1 LRNKRLSLHEIPFAS
16 APARRNPLAMAFD
29 SYRDFVHHLDRAGEL
44 KRISQPVATELE
56 ITELADREMKSPGG
70 GKALLIEQPTVN
82 GKVSPF
88 PVAINTMGSWKRMAM
103 SMGAETVDEV
113 AKELGALMKA
123 KPPAS
128 FKETI
133 KLLGTALDLRHAKPN
148 IVKDGPC
155 KEVIQR
161 FDESGKVGKWESE
174 TNATSSHLPTF
185 PPAHFPSGL
194 VHLPP
199 TFPTPPTLL
208 NLPIQK
214 CWPLDGG
221 RFITLPCVV
230 TKDPDTGER
239 NVGMY
244 RIQIYDDRTT
254 GMHWQLQKVGARHG
268 RRYYE
273 TGTRMPVSIFLGGDP
288 MFPFAATAPLP
299 DGLDEFLLAG
309 YLRKKSVELVKCE
322 TNDLEVPANADFVI
336 EGYVDPTEPLRDEGP
351 FGDHTGYYTL
361 PEPYPVFH
369 VTAITHRKD
378 AVYPATIVGIPP
390 MEDFYIGGASVKL
403 FLPIFKMNFPEIVD
417 IALPAEGVFHNL
429 VFVSIKKTYPMQA
442 YKIMHGLWGMGQM
455 MFTKYLV
462 VVDADVN
469 VHNTSEVL
477 FHLCANTDPQRDSI
491 FTKGPSDVLD
501 HATSEIASG
510 SKLGIDAT
518 KKIPGEGFNRPWP
531 PLIRMDVAVR
541 KKIDSFFQ
549 K

>member
-1 LRNKRLSLHEIPFAS
+1 
-16 APARRNPLAMAFD
+16 MAFD
-29 SYRDFVHHLDRAGEL
+29 SFRDFVNALDKAGEV
-44 KRISQPVATELE
+44 KRIAQPVATELE
-56 ITELADREMKSPGG
+56 ITEIADREMKSPGG
-70 GKALLIEQPTVN
+70 GKALLFEKPTVN
-82 GKVSPF
+82 GIVSPF
-88 PVAINTMGSWKRMAM
+88 PVAINTMGSHKRMAM
-103 SMGAETVDEV
+103 SMGANSVEEV
-113 AKELGALMKA
+113 ANELGALMKA
-123 KPPAS
+123 KPPTS
-128 FKETI
+128 FKEAI
-133 KLLGTALDLRHAKPN
+133 KLLGLALDLRHAKPK
-148 IVKDGPC
+148 IVKDGAC
-155 KEVIQR
+155 KEVIHK
-161 FDESGKVGKWESE
+161 FDAPASTKSWPTAPDWKKG
-174 TNATSSHLPTF
+174 TSPN
-185 PPAHFPSGL
+185 
-194 VHLPP
+194 
-199 TFPTPPTLL
+199 PPTLL

-230 TKDPDTGER
+230 TKDPDTAER

-273 TGTRMPVSIFLGGDP
+273 TGTRMPVSIFIGGDP

-322 TNDLEVPANADFVI
+322 TNDLEVPANSDFVI

-369 VTAITHRKD
+369 ITAITHRKD

-455 MFTKYLV
+455 MFTKYIV
-462 VVDADVN
+462 VVDAGVD

-477 FHLCANTDPQRDSI
+477 FHLTANTDPQRDSI

-518 KKIPGEGFNRPWP
+518 KKLPGEGFKRPWP
-531 PLIRMDVAVR
+531 PLIKMDEAV
-541 KKIDSFFQ
+541 KAKVEKLFGQ
-549 K
+549 T

>member
-1 LRNKRLSLHEIPFAS
+1 
-16 APARRNPLAMAFD
+16 MAFD
-29 SYRDFVHHLDRAGEL
+29 SFRDFVARLDKAGEL

-70 GKALLIEQPTVN
+70 GKALLFEKPTVN
-82 GKVSPF
+82 GEVSPF
-88 PVAINTMGSWKRMAM
+88 PLAINTMGSHKRMAM
-103 SMGAETVDEV
+103 SMGAESVDEV
-113 AKELGALMKA
+113 ANELGALMKA
-123 KPPAS
+123 KPPTS
-128 FKETI
+128 FRDAI
-133 KLLGTALDLRHAKPN
+133 KLLGQALELRHAKPKL
-148 IVKDGPC
+148 VKDGPC
-155 KEVIQR
+155 KEVIHK
-161 FDESGKVGKWESE
+161 FDESRKTRVESWPKAPDILGGASVLASRSGE
-174 TNATSSHLPTF
+174 SVSSSVASPHQ
-185 PPAHFPSGL
+185 
-194 VHLPP
+194 
-199 TFPTPPTLL
+199 PTLL
-208 NLPIQK
+208 NLPIQQ

-244 RIQIYDDRTT
+244 RIQIYDDRTA

-288 MFPFAATAPLP
+288 VFTFAATAPLP

-322 TNDLEVPANADFVI
+322 TNDLEVPANADFVV
-336 EGYVDPTEPLRDEGP
+336 EGYVDPKEPLREEGP

-369 VTAITHRKD
+369 VTAITHRRD
-378 AVYPATIVGIPP
+378 AVYPATIVGMPP

-403 FLPIFKMNFPEIVD
+403 FLPVFKMNFPEIVD

-429 VFVSIKKTYPMQA
+429 VFVSIRKTYPMQA

-455 MFTKYLV
+455 MFTKYIV
-462 VVDADVN
+462 VVDDDVD
-469 VHNTSEVL
+469 VHNTRDVL

-491 FTKGPSDVLD
+491 FTKGPADVLD
-501 HATSEIASG
+501 HATSEMAIG

-518 KKIPGEGFNRPWP
+518 KKLPGEGFKRAWP
-531 PLIRMDVAVR
+531 PLIRMDENVR
-541 KKIDSFFQ
+541 KKIDALFNASDRR
-549 K
+549 